1 MIAISFRNLTLKLNQ
16 VYNDDDDDDELIL
29 QIF

>member
-16 VYNDDDDDDELIL
+16 VYNDDDDDELIL